1 MAITRISRPYLPG
14 GLLDWLAWLCAT
26 CFRASTVVAA
36 HTGGNFCSLRST
48 SGLTHVAEDLSMGY
62 HTRLRGAH
70 ESDIQKL
77 NFGPTL
83 TFHLFAFFFFAVFL
97 CCRVIL
103 HVYSFSLSFFLSFFL
118 SFCLSGRKAEA
129 RVWRKTGVC
138 RISYRDL
145 KWGGFTIP
153 SPRQVASR

>member
-1 MAITRISRPYLPG
+1 MLVKYLVEDICFHFLGSRANPIATRVIPSYFDFPMSSRENMAITRTSRPYLPG

-83 TFHLFAFFFFAVFL
+83 TFHLFAFSFFAVFL
-97 CCRVIL
+97 CCRV
-103 HVYSFSLSFFLSFFL
+103 
-118 SFCLSGRKAEA
+118 
-129 RVWRKTGVC
+129 
-138 RISYRDL
+138 
-145 KWGGFTIP
+145 
-153 SPRQVASR
+153 Q